1 MVADEVEVIQST
13 PHASPTINPLT
24 GLLSSA
30 SDVAID
36 IMEMGELQVRL
47 AKLDTQSAIDRSIV
61 GAILVFGGGAMA
73 IASMPLIALGLA
85 NAISDN
91 FDIPLW
97 KVQIVIG
104 AASTCSALLLV
115 ALGAIRLRYAMT
127 SFSRTSSELL
137 NNVNW
142 LKQLVRGLKTTDDS
156 RD

>member
-1 MVADEVEVIQST
+1 MAADEVEMIQSA

-36 IMEMGELQVRL
+36 IMEIGELQVRL
-47 AKLDTQSAIDRSIV
+47 AKLDAQSAIDRSIA
-61 GAILVFGGGAMA
+61 GATLIFGGGVTA
-73 IASMPLIALGLA
+73 IASLPLIALGLA

-91 FDIPLW
+91 LDIPLW

-104 AASTCSALLLV
+104 ATSTCVALLLV

-127 SFSRTSSELL
+127 SFSRTSSELSS
-137 NNVNW
+137 NVNW
-142 LKQLVRGLKTTDDS
+142 LKQLVRGLKTTDNS
-156 RD
+156 RN